1 MYRLYLIL
9 KDHTNPLTD
18 EELAIASGKKVL
30 DAEVANSYLGRVEV
44 ASANLRSMFA
54 KQSQENAVSEI
65 LYSPS
70 LS

>member
-9 KDHTNPLTD
+9 KDRTNPPTD
-18 EELAIASGKKVL
+18 EELAIASRKKVL
-30 DAEVANSYLGRVEV
+30 DAEAANSYLGRVEV
-44 ASANLRSMFA
+44 ASANLHSMFV

-65 LYSPS
+65 SYSPS

>member
-9 KDHTNPLTD
+9 KDRTNSPTD

-30 DAEVANSYLGRVEV
+30 DAEAADSYLGRVEV

-65 LYSPS
+65 PYSPS